1 VTDSIRRRLEKA
13 EDERLAPYALRS
25 RGATRRHP
33 LEDAGRAIDYRT
45 PFQRDRD
52 RIVYSRA
59 FRRLRH
65 KAHGGI
71 LPAYEDHR
79 RNRLTH
85 TLEVAQLAR
94 TIARALWLNEDLV
107 EAVALGHDLG
117 QPPFGPAGA
126 RALDDWMAGR
136 LDGAGG
142 VGLGDLG
149 GFSRA
154 EHSLRVVDR
163 LEVRYAHPGLNLTDA
178 VREGLYKSGPV
189 AAERE
194 PPAGVRPS
202 CAAPFEAQVVGLAD
216 RIATAVGDL
225 DDALQSGALPLAHVE
240 RLAAVRH
247 LRTKLGPD
255 YGTRG
260 GKFLRSAAIHRG
272 LMHLLATASVLAS
285 ERALG
290 RFAER
295 HGVRTHEA
303 FLAVR
308 DSAVRGSEILL
319 PKAALALL
327 EDLEAALDVR
337 VRRGASADRVE
348 GRARRVLH
356 GLLAAYHADPTLLDD
371 HVLLRYKEASGTR
384 FLRDVPRVR
393 LDVALERCRGDA
405 RFTRILADHV
415 AAMTDPFALAE
426 HARLLE
432 MGAVPIPSAEQLRRE
447 RGSRSGAADGD
458 GCPAVEDR
466 LR

>member
-1 VTDSIRRRLEKA
+1 VTDSIRQRLERA

-25 RGATRRHP
+25 RDATRRHP
-33 LEDAGRAIDYRT
+33 LEDVGRAIDYRT
-45 PFQRDRD
+45 SFQRDRD

-94 TIARALWLNEDLV
+94 TIARALSLNEDLV
-107 EAVALGHDLG
+107 EAIALGHDLG

-142 VGLGDLG
+142 AGLGDLG

-154 EHSLRVVDR
+154 EHSLRVVDQ

-178 VREGLYKSGPV
+178 VREGLFRPTGP
-189 AAERE
+189 A
-194 PPAGVRPS
+194 S
-202 CAAPFEAQVVGLAD
+202 FEAQGVELAD
-216 RIATAVGDL
+216 RIASVLGDL
-225 DDALQSGALPLAHVE
+225 DDALQSSALSLAHVE
-240 RLAAVRH
+240 RLDAVRH
-247 LRTKLGPD
+247 LRRKLGPD

-272 LMHLLATASVLAS
+272 LVHLLATGAVLAS
-285 ERALG
+285 ERALV

-295 HGVRTHEA
+295 ARVRTHAE

-308 DSAVRGSEILL
+308 DAAVQGTEIQL

-327 EDLEAALDVR
+327 EDLEAAIEVR

-371 HVLLRYKEASGTR
+371 HVLLRYKEASGAR
-384 FLRDVPRVR
+384 FLRDVPRTR
-393 LDVALERCRGDA
+393 LARELERARADA
-405 RFTRILADHV
+405 RFARILVDHL

-426 HARLLE
+426 HQRLLE
-432 MGAVPIPSAEQLRRE
+432 MGAVPIPSVEQLRRE
-447 RGSRSGAADGD
+447 RDART
-458 GCPAVEDR
+458 GCPPVEDR